1 MAAAE
6 VSAVVVSDSDW
17 SRLPDDMLIEVMR
30 SLEIPDLL
38 SAGAVCSSW
47 RPAYTAV
54 RRVRLPITDKS
65 PCLLYSC
72 DADADADDDDVATVY
87 SPSSGATFKLRLPGP
102 PFRRRYTVGSDHGWI
117 VTADELSNLQVI
129 NPLSGVQIDLPPV
142 TELYNV
148 ESFTDEQGSLMYNNY
163 EDSMHRDDPLGFPVP
178 YHPQRLRL
186 FLYFRVILS
195 CSPSAG
201 SECVVLLLHSPDGQL
216 SFARIGDHS
225 WTRLTDIENLWDRG
239 YRHAVYNKNDGLF
252 YLLHFQ
258 GSIHTLN
265 LNGPSPVVNE
275 ILKGVTAWDNPT
287 KSIVMTPRGDM
298 LQVWRCREL
307 RWNDAPVQFPS
318 EDSDDVHDPCQEL
331 YTDEMLLY
339 KVDFDGQ
346 KLDKMDSLEDYVLFL
361 GFNSSICLSAKDFP
375 NLRPG
380 CAYLADD
387 SYEEI
392 GINKHTLRE
401 VGIWNFK
408 SETLESLGDP
418 QSVLPWL
425 NWPPPIWITPS
436 IL

>member
-1 MAAAE
+1 MGI
-6 VSAVVVSDSDW
+6 SDW
-17 SRLPDDMLIEVMR
+17 SSLPKDIVIVVMGK
-30 SLEIPDLL
+30 LEIPDLL
-38 SAGAVCSSW
+38 SAGAVCASW
-47 RPAYTAV
+47 RAACTAV
-54 RRVRLPITDKS
+54 RRVRFPITDKS

-72 DADADADDDDVATVY
+72 EADDPDLATFY
-87 SPSSGATFKLRLPGP
+87 SPSNNATFKVRLPGP

-148 ESFTDEQGSLMYNNY
+148 ESFIDEQGSLMYNNY

-178 YHPQRLRL
+178 YPSQRLRL

-318 EDSDDVHDPCQEL
+318 EDSEDVHDPCQEL

-346 KLDKMDSLEDYVLFL
+346 KLDKMDSLEDHVLFL